1 MKPFRDLPIA
11 RKALL
16 LGVVPTA
23 CALLL
28 ATLVFVVTAFVS
40 GRSDLARELETDAS
54 IAACQLQ
61 ASLAFRDP
69 QVATDLLRAF
79 GERPDIDAVCVFD
92 ASGALFASYSRDETA
107 CGTGAAG
114 ALAITSSDRT
124 VSMSSRT
131 LGSVRVRGNLRDVYM
146 RAAVQT
152 GVATAALAGGILLAV
167 LLTRRLQTDVVDPV
181 ISLARSADVVSQTG
195 DYTVRARVVT
205 DDEVGGLVRSF
216 NAMLERI
223 QAQNEA
229 LVGEIAS
236 RQRAEEERTRLLERE
251 RQASRLK
258 DEFLAAVSHEL
269 RTPLNAILGWAQV
282 LAVTRPDEQTFTK
295 GLETV
300 RRNAQAQARVIEDL
314 LDVSRIVT
322 GKLHLTPEPVDLRTV
337 VDAAME
343 VIGPPAAAKQLR
355 VSMQV
360 PEVPCPIQG
369 DRTRLQQV
377 FWNLLSNAV
386 KFTPTGGNVAVKL
399 YEANGSFCVS
409 VSDSGIGMHPRFLPH
424 AFDRFRQA
432 DGSTTREHGGL
443 GLGLAIVKELVE
455 LHGGRV
461 SVTSDGAGHGSEF
474 VVQIPRAS
482 SVAARNL
489 DAEVDSPRAPLE
501 GLHILVVD
509 DNPDALDVA
518 VAILSSAGA
527 HVHAAASGHEG
538 IERWKR
544 EPADVL
550 LCDLGMP
557 AMDGFEVLRRIRDLD
572 ASAGRAT
579 VAVAVTAYVS
589 DEHRARARRAGFQ
602 LHVAKPFSAAELIEA
617 VTSALQRV

>member
-54 IAACQLQ
+54 IAAGQLQ

-282 LAVTRPDEQTFTK
+282 LAVTRPDEQSFT
-295 GLETV
+295 
-300 RRNAQAQARVIEDL
+300 
-314 LDVSRIVT
+314 
-322 GKLHLTPEPVDLRTV
+322 
-337 VDAAME
+337 
-343 VIGPPAAAKQLR
+343 
-355 VSMQV
+355 
-360 PEVPCPIQG
+360 
-369 DRTRLQQV
+369 
-377 FWNLLSNAV
+377 
-386 KFTPTGGNVAVKL
+386 
-399 YEANGSFCVS
+399 
-409 VSDSGIGMHPRFLPH
+409 
-424 AFDRFRQA
+424 
-432 DGSTTREHGGL
+432 
-443 GLGLAIVKELVE
+443 
-455 LHGGRV
+455 
-461 SVTSDGAGHGSEF
+461 
-474 VVQIPRAS
+474 
-482 SVAARNL
+482 
-489 DAEVDSPRAPLE
+489 
-501 GLHILVVD
+501 
-509 DNPDALDVA
+509 
-518 VAILSSAGA
+518 
-527 HVHAAASGHEG
+527 
-538 IERWKR
+538 
-544 EPADVL
+544 
-550 LCDLGMP
+550 
-557 AMDGFEVLRRIRDLD
+557 
-572 ASAGRAT
+572 
-579 VAVAVTAYVS
+579 
-589 DEHRARARRAGFQ
+589 
-602 LHVAKPFSAAELIEA
+602 
-617 VTSALQRV
+617 